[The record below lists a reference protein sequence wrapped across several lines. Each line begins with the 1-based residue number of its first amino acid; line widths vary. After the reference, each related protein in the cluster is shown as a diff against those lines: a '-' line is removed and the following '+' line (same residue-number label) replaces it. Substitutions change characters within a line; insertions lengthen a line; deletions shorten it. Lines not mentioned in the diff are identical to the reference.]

1 MKVQPDFQEKVIG
14 YIVSPEL
21 VIDTE
26 TDKEELI
33 FSFSTYGWSYPT
45 QYKEGIHKNGITG
58 KLENPGKTRM
68 KEACSGKKT
77 SVPEEPFVIKGSERK
92 WQIPNSISLGLK
104 LNANR
109 FAKKF
114 DKECNKKLS
123 NFRTKNYGDKM
134 VGEEWYKLSAS
145 EVMLVREDV
154 WKSLVKKEEEKV
166 YKESLQPK
174 TPIKL
179 KAGLQEA
186 AVERV
191 HDKIREGQ
199 KRFKGIA
206 PTGFGKT
213 VLAWFIF
220 TDAYKKGLVNGRV
233 SIMTAPSQFLCNKNA
248 VAFDDYN
255 KRNSVLD
262 FINLPIFSGSDL
274 GIHEDENS
282 TSKRKDRLKKQLLGY
297 LKENDKK
304 IILHVC
310 NNSMKLISEILF
322 EIKIDYIDLQIAD
335 EAHTL
340 TSKKNNEDIT
350 GDLGN
355 IRNFCLFNDNI
366 FIKHRFFLTATEK
379 NLINPDNLEGKEIFA
394 FMNNEELFGDYAF
407 QFSYAECV
415 VNKLIVPFVA
425 KIFEYSNQQKDVIKM
440 IQDGIDFFML
450 DDLKIQDQDGD
461 VTSLHL
467 RLIRV
472 LVSSLKIVRSEERK
486 KLLIICS
493 RNSHADLLEKSLN
506 FLKGSGNYKEIE
518 NVNIDKITT
527 PYYPKPENRFEEL
540 ELIHESEEQHIIICG
555 PWAITGVDCPSID
568 SILWAFNPGNEIT
581 AAQGTGRGT
590 RTYSGKADLLVA
602 FNLDLELG
610 LADIKNQLLITISKL
625 YDGLFPQHNL
635 ELRKK
640 VRKII
645 GKRFLSTE
653 KDEESTITVH
663 VRALLSEFYD
673 AAETVELFEFV
684 RSSAFKNGG
693 RPVLYSFDE
702 IHEIA
707 KNSDCD
713 SIEDFFKYLEK
724 REDYE
729 KFPTR
734 LSLTD
739 SNPEYCIQYKKMG
752 WQEFLGLGKLKGIR
766 EKAMGDIQ
774 EVIDFCKANNKYR
787 GFFKKEVHLK
797 ISKYA
802 PYLERKSK
810 EGPIVNIN
818 NLDFDPGIYRGVK
831 GGFIA
836 KTPTQVIQLFIRKT
850 GINPYDIFD
859 QYASKEDFQ
868 KFVIE
873 NSIKIKSDYER
884 LNKDILLEKGIPHND
899 FWEKIY
905 GEVFLNQILS
915 DKWKWGKK
923 EMSTNDILEFY
934 EIFKK
939 SNLSEAARIAG
950 ISVTGMRQKF
960 VSEGLDV
967 QQQTLYTKTDPKTGK
982 VYSLSIKKLIE
993 SGECDSIASA
1003 AIKLGLTKGQAHKI
1017 MERFKEGGGTLNYKP
1032 KFQNQN
1038 NYDDSSFNPLDFV
1051 KNVIKNFMGFGFII
1065 YEDMVEELEKN
1076 YQQIFSHHVDDSHK
1090 TPAVRK
1096 CLAKFDLVRESHN
1109 LFFKKTSGSK
1119 WGESKYSNVNFC
1131 KKFSEHFKIE
1141 NPKEAMHLANKF
1153 TQEFGIKLNYRSLDY
1168 TKRKGSYSE
1177 GQSKRHSFQ

>member
-1 MKVQPDFQEKVIG
+1 MKVQPEIQEKVIG
-14 YIVSPEL
+14 YVVSPEL
-21 VIDTE
+21 VIDSE

-58 KLENPGKTRM
+58 KLDNPGHTRM

-77 SVPEEPFVIKGSERK
+77 SVPEEPFVVKGSERK
-92 WQIPNSISLGLK
+92 WKIPNSISLGLK

-134 VGEEWYKLSAS
+134 VGEEWYKLSS
-145 EVMLVREDV
+145 SDVMLIREEV
-154 WKSLVKKEEEKV
+154 WKSLVKKEEERV
-166 YKESLQPK
+166 YKESAKPK

-179 KAGLQEA
+179 KEGLQEA
-186 AVERV
+186 AVELV
-191 HDKIREGQ
+191 HDKIRSGQ

-220 TDAYKKGLVNGRV
+220 TDAYRKGLVNGRI

-255 KRNSVLD
+255 KRNSVSD

-282 TSKRKDRLKKQLLGY
+282 TEKRKERLKKQLLGY

-340 TSKKNNEDIT
+340 ASKKNNEDIT

-355 IRNFCLFNDNI
+355 IRNFCLFDDNI

-394 FMNNEELFGDYAF
+394 FMNNEDLFGDYAF
-407 QFSYAECV
+407 RFSYAECV
-415 VNKLIVPFVA
+415 VNGLIVPFVA

-440 IQDGIDFFML
+440 MKEGIDSFML

-461 VTSLHL
+461 ITSLHL

-472 LVSSLKIVRSEERK
+472 LVSSLKIVKSEERK

-506 FLKGSGNYKEIE
+506 FLKESGNYKEIE
-518 NVNIDKITT
+518 NVNVDKITT

-590 RTYSGKADLLVA
+590 RTYSGKNNLLVA

-610 LADIKNQLLITISKL
+610 LADIKNQLLITVSKL
-625 YDGLFPQHNL
+625 YDGLFPQHDL
-635 ELRKK
+635 ELKKK

-645 GKRFLSTE
+645 GRRFLSTE
-653 KDEESTITVH
+653 KDEDSTITVH

-684 RSSAFKNGG
+684 NSSAFKNGG
-693 RPVLYSFDE
+693 RAVLYSFEE

-713 SIEDFFKYLEK
+713 SIESFYDYIVT
-724 REDYE
+724 RDDYE

-739 SNPEYCIQYKKMG
+739 SNPQYCIKYKKIG
-752 WQEFLGLGKLKGIR
+752 YQEFLGLGKLKQIR
-766 EKAMGDIQ
+766 EKAMLEIQ
-774 EVIDFCKANNKYR
+774 EVIDLCRKNNRYR
-787 GFFKKEVHLK
+787 GFFKRELSLK

-810 EGPIVNIN
+810 EGKIIKIDNP
-818 NLDFDPGIYRGVK
+818 DFQPGIYKGVK
-831 GGFIA
+831 GGCIA
-836 KTPTQVIQLFIRKT
+836 KTPTLVIQIWIREK
-850 GINPYDIFD
+850 GVSPYDIFEM
-859 QYASKEDFQ
+859 YATKDDL
-868 KFVIE
+868 KNFVIE
-873 NSIKIKSDYER
+873 NSIKIFSDVER
-884 LNKDILLEKGIPHND
+884 IDKEILLEKGIPNSQ
-899 FWEKIY
+899 FWNEIY
-905 GEVFLNQILS
+905 GEEFLAQILVEKS
-915 DKWKWGKK
+915 KWSKK
-923 EMSTNDILEFY
+923 NISREELLGFY
-934 EIFKK
+934 MVFKEK
-939 SNLSEAARIAG
+939 NLTEAAKEAGMSATGLRINF
-950 ISVTGMRQKF
+950 ISMGWEVKQ
-960 VSEGLDV
+960 E
-967 QQQTLYTKTDPKTGK
+967 TLYTKIEPKTGK
-982 VYSLSIKKLIE
+982 RYCYAIKEMIE
-993 SGECDSIASA
+993 SGNFDGIDPAGKA
-1003 AIKLGLTKGQAHKI
+1003 LGLTKSQAHKI
-1017 MERFKEGGGTLNYKP
+1017 MQRFKEEGGTLNYT
-1032 KFQNQN
+1032 
-1038 NYDDSSFNPLDFV
+1038 L
-1051 KNVIKNFMGFGFII
+1051 
-1065 YEDMVEELEKN
+1065 
-1076 YQQIFSHHVDDSHK
+1076 
-1090 TPAVRK
+1090 R
-1096 CLAKFDLVRESHN
+1096 
-1109 LFFKKTSGSK
+1109 
-1119 WGESKYSNVNFC
+1119 
-1131 KKFSEHFKIE
+1131 
-1141 NPKEAMHLANKF
+1141 
-1153 TQEFGIKLNYRSLDY
+1153 
-1168 TKRKGSYSE
+1168 
-1177 GQSKRHSFQ
+1177 

>member
-58 KLENPGKTRM
+58 KLENPGQTRM
-68 KEACSGKKT
+68 EEACSGKKT

-114 DKECNKKLS
+114 DKECNKKLKDS
-123 NFRTKNYGDKM
+123 RTKNYGDKM

-145 EVMLVREDV
+145 EVMLVREDI

-166 YKESLQPK
+166 YKASLQPK

-186 AVERV
+186 AVELV
-191 HDKIREGQ
+191 HDKIRSGQ

-220 TDAYKKGLVNGRV
+220 TDAYKKGLVNGRI

-274 GIHEDENS
+274 GIHEDEKS
-282 TSKRKDRLKKQLLGY
+282 SEKRKDRLKKQLLGY
-297 LKENDKK
+297 LKENNKK

-340 TSKKNNEDIT
+340 ASKKNNEGIT

-355 IRNFCLFNDNI
+355 IRNFCLFDDNI

-379 NLINPDNLEGKEIFA
+379 NLVNPDNLEGKEIFA
-394 FMNNEELFGDYAF
+394 FMNNEDLFGDYAF

-415 VNKLIVPFVA
+415 VDGLIVPFVA
-425 KIFEYSNQQKDVIKM
+425 KIFEYSNQQKDVVKM
-440 IQDGIDFFML
+440 IKGGINSFML

-461 VTSLHL
+461 ITSLHL

-472 LVSSLKIVRSEERK
+472 LVSSLKIVRSEERR

-506 FLKGSGNYKEIE
+506 FLKESGSYKEIE

-590 RTYSGKADLLVA
+590 RTFSGKNNLLVA

-610 LADIKNQLLITISKL
+610 LNDIKNQLLITISKL
-625 YDGLFPQHNL
+625 YDGLFPQHDL

-640 VRKII
+640 IRKII
-645 GKRFLSTE
+645 GKRFLFTE

-673 AAETVELFEFV
+673 AAETIKLFEFV
-684 RSSAFKNGG
+684 NSSAFKNGG
-693 RPVLYSFDE
+693 KAILYSFEE

-707 KNSDCD
+707 KTSNCNSV
-713 SIEDFFKYLEK
+713 EDFFEYLET
-724 REDYE
+724 REDFE

-734 LSLTD
+734 FSLTV
-739 SNPEYCIQYKKMG
+739 SNEEYSDKFKKIGWKSFIGIDKFFSLKFSIFREIELKIEEALEKKFYYAWVQDEIYSICIPHSPFLTENSKNG
-752 WQEFLGLGKLKGIR
+752 EF
-766 EKAMGDIQ
+766 
-774 EVIDFCKANNKYR
+774 VINKD
-787 GFFKKEVHLK
+787 FKKELW
-797 ISKYA
+797 
-802 PYLERKSK
+802 E
-810 EGPIVNIN
+810 
-818 NLDFDPGIYRGVK
+818 GVK
-831 GGFIA
+831 GGVIG
-836 KTPTQVIQLFIRKT
+836 KTPGKILKSYQREKKIRISDIIPRRCSFEETYLFMKENGIQNPGQLSKFDPELRK
-850 GINPYDIFD
+850 
-859 QYASKEDFQ
+859 K
-868 KFVIE
+868 
-873 NSIKIKSDYER
+873 R
-884 LNKDILLEKGIPHND
+884 GIPCGPGLEQAYGKEGLKKLD
-899 FWEKIY
+899 FENKSEKD
-905 GEVFLNQILS
+905 LS
-915 DKWKWGKK
+915 FAKLK
-923 EMSTNDILEFY
+923 EMSEMIAGGMPIETAASSIGISRNNLWRRLKGSNLLPE
-934 EIFKK
+934 KK
-939 SNLSEAARIAG
+939 SWFERIEPKSG
-950 ISVTGMRQKF
+950 K
-960 VSEGLDV
+960 
-967 QQQTLYTKTDPKTGK
+967 LYSH
-982 VYSLSIKKLIE
+982 VIKEMVE
-993 SGECDSIASA
+993 SGEARGIEPAGEA
-1003 AIKLGLTKGQAHKI
+1003 LGLGRNIAHHI
-1017 MERFKEGGGTLNYKP
+1017 MNRFKKDGGTINYKP
-1032 KFQNQN
+1032 
-1038 NYDDSSFNPLDFV
+1038 
-1051 KNVIKNFMGFGFII
+1051 
-1065 YEDMVEELEKN
+1065 E
-1076 YQQIFSHHVDDSHK
+1076 
-1090 TPAVRK
+1090 R
-1096 CLAKFDLVRESHN
+1096 AKKD
-1109 LFFKKTSGSK
+1109 
-1119 WGESKYSNVNFC
+1119 
-1131 KKFSEHFKIE
+1131 
-1141 NPKEAMHLANKF
+1141 
-1153 TQEFGIKLNYRSLDY
+1153 
-1168 TKRKGSYSE
+1168 
-1177 GQSKRHSFQ
+1177 

>member
-1 MKVQPDFQEKVIG
+1 MKVQPEIQEKVLG

-21 VIDTE
+21 VIDSE

-58 KLENPGKTRM
+58 KLDSPGQTRM

-77 SVPEEPFVIKGSERK
+77 SVPEEPFVVKGSERK

-145 EVMLVREDV
+145 DVMLIREDV
-154 WKSLVKKEEEKV
+154 WKSLVKKEEERV
-166 YKESLQPK
+166 YKASSQPK

-179 KAGLQEA
+179 KEGLQEA
-186 AVERV
+186 AVELV
-191 HDKIREGQ
+191 HDKIRSGQ

-220 TDAYKKGLVNGRV
+220 TDAYRKGLVNGRI

-282 TSKRKDRLKKQLLGY
+282 TEKRKERLKKQLLGY

-340 TSKKNNEDIT
+340 ASKKNNEDFT

-355 IRNFCLFNDNI
+355 IRNFCLFDDNI
-366 FIKHRFFLTATEK
+366 LIKHRFFLTATEK

-394 FMNNEELFGDYAF
+394 FMNNEDLFGDYAF
-407 QFSYAECV
+407 KFSYAECV
-415 VNKLIVPFVA
+415 VDGLIVPFVA

-440 IQDGIDFFML
+440 MKEGIDSFML

-472 LVSSLKIVRSEERK
+472 LVSSLKIVKSEERK

-506 FLKGSGNYKEIE
+506 FLKESGSYKEIE

-590 RTYSGKADLLVA
+590 RTYSGKNNLLVA

-610 LADIKNQLLITISKL
+610 LADIKNQLLITVSKL
-625 YDGLFPQHNL
+625 YDGLFPQHDL

-673 AAETVELFEFV
+673 AAETVELFEFIN
-684 RSSAFKNGG
+684 SSAFKNGG
-693 RPVLYSFDE
+693 KAVLYSFEE

-707 KNSDCD
+707 KESNCD
-713 SIEDFFKYLEK
+713 SIENFYEYLGTRDDF
-724 REDYE
+724 D

-734 LSLTD
+734 LTLTD
-739 SNPEYCIQYKKMG
+739 SNPEYSLKYKKMG
-752 WQEFLGLGKLKGIR
+752 WKAFIGLDKFFTLKLSIFKEID
-766 EKAMGDIQ
+766 EKIQ
-774 EVIDFCKANNKYR
+774 EALEKDFYYGWLQQEVFSICIPHCPFLQENKKLVINEN
-787 GFFKKEVHLK
+787 FKKELW
-797 ISKYA
+797 
-802 PYLERKSK
+802 
-810 EGPIVNIN
+810 
-818 NLDFDPGIYRGVK
+818 DGVK
-831 GGFIA
+831 GGIIG
-836 KTPTQVIQLFIRKT
+836 KTPTHIIQSYQRERKIKILNLVPRFCTFDELYSFMKENGIKNPNQLDAISIDIRKRK
-850 GINPYDIFD
+850 GFP
-859 QYASKEDFQ
+859 
-868 KFVIE
+868 
-873 NSIKIKSDYER
+873 NSSQMNE
-884 LNKDILLEKGIPHND
+884 L
-899 FWEKIY
+899 Y
-905 GEVFLNQILS
+905 GEEKTKELFFEESKYRKKNFSKDELINASILIEQ
-915 DKWKWGKK
+915 G
-923 EMSTNDILEFY
+923 MSIS
-934 EIFKK
+934 K
-939 SNLSEAARIAG
+939 AAESLG
-950 ISVTGMRQKF
+950 ISN
-960 VSEGLDV
+960 SGLS
-967 QQQTLYTKTDPKTGK
+967 QNLKKLSILPEKETLYTKREPKSGK
-982 VYSLSIKKLIE
+982 LYCHLIKDMIE
-993 SGECDSIASA
+993 SGEYNGIEPAGK
-1003 AIKLGLTKGQAHKI
+1003 KLGLTKSQSNKI
-1017 MERFKEGGGTLNYKP
+1017 MKRFKEKGGILNYKP
-1032 KFQNQN
+1032 N
-1038 NYDDSSFNPLDFV
+1038 
-1051 KNVIKNFMGFGFII
+1051 
-1065 YEDMVEELEKN
+1065 
-1076 YQQIFSHHVDDSHK
+1076 
-1090 TPAVRK
+1090 
-1096 CLAKFDLVRESHN
+1096 
-1109 LFFKKTSGSK
+1109 
-1119 WGESKYSNVNFC
+1119 
-1131 KKFSEHFKIE
+1131 
-1141 NPKEAMHLANKF
+1141 
-1153 TQEFGIKLNYRSLDY
+1153 
-1168 TKRKGSYSE
+1168 
-1177 GQSKRHSFQ
+1177 

>member
-1 MKVQPDFQEKVIG
+1 MKVQPNLQEKVLG
-14 YIVSPEL
+14 YIVTPEL
-21 VIDTE
+21 VIDTT

-45 QYKEGIHKNGITG
+45 QYKSGIHKNGITG
-58 KLENPGKTRM
+58 KLENPGQTRM

-92 WQIPNSISLGLK
+92 WQIPNSVSLGLK
-104 LNANR
+104 INANR

-114 DKECNKKLS
+114 DKECNKRLS

-134 VGEEWYKLSAS
+134 VGEEWYKLSSS
-145 EVMLVREDV
+145 EVMSIREEV
-154 WKSLVKKEEEKV
+154 WKSLVKKEQERI

-174 TPIKL
+174 LPIQL
-179 KAGLQEA
+179 KPGLQEA

-191 HDKIREGQ
+191 HDQIREGK

-220 TDAYKKGLVNGRV
+220 TDAYKKGLISGRI

-248 VAFDDYN
+248 VAFDNYN
-255 KRNSVLD
+255 KRNSVSD

-282 TSKRKDRLKKQLLGY
+282 TSKRKERLKNQLVGY

-355 IRNFCLFNDNI
+355 IRNFCLFDDNI
-366 FIKHRFFLTATEK
+366 IIKHRFFLTATEK

-394 FMNNEELFGDYAF
+394 FMNNEEFFGDYAF
-407 QFSYAECV
+407 KFSYAECV
-415 VNKLIVPFVA
+415 VDGLIVPFVA

-440 IQDGIDFFML
+440 IQEGIDSFML
-450 DDLKIQDQDGD
+450 DDLTIQDQDGD

-472 LVSSLKIVRSEERK
+472 LVSSLKIVRSEERR
-486 KLLIICS
+486 KLLLICS

-506 FLKGSGNYKEIE
+506 FLKQSGKYKEIE
-518 NVNIDKITT
+518 NINIDKITT

-540 ELIHESEEQHIIICG
+540 ELIHESDEQHIIICG

-568 SILWAFNPGNEIT
+568 SILWAFNPGNEIS

-590 RTYSGKADLLVA
+590 RTYSGKNDLLVA

-610 LADIKNQLLITISKL
+610 LADIKNQLLITVSKL
-625 YDGLFPQHNL
+625 YDGLFPQHDL

-653 KDEESTITVH
+653 KDEESTITIH

-684 RSSAFKNGG
+684 NSSAFKNGG
-693 RPVLYSFDE
+693 KAVLYSFEE

-707 KNSDCD
+707 KTSNCE
-713 SIEDFFKYLEK
+713 SIEDFYEYLGT
-724 REDYE
+724 REDYD

-734 LSLTD
+734 LTLTE
-739 SNPEYCIQYKKMG
+739 SNPEYSLKYKKIG
-752 WQEFLGLGKLKGIR
+752 WKAFIGLDKFFTLKKTIFENIDKKIEEALNGNFYYGWLQQQIFSICIPHSPYLQE
-766 EKAMGDIQ
+766 EKKM
-774 EVIDFCKANNKYR
+774 VNNPE
-787 GFFKKEVHLK
+787 FKKELW
-797 ISKYA
+797 
-802 PYLERKSK
+802 
-810 EGPIVNIN
+810 
-818 NLDFDPGIYRGVK
+818 DDVK
-831 GGFIA
+831 GGVIG
-836 KTPTQVIQLFIRKT
+836 KTPTHIIQAYQRERK
-850 GINPYDIFD
+850 IKIQELVPRFCSFEEIYSFM
-859 QYASKEDFQ
+859 K
-868 KFVIE
+868 E
-873 NSIKIKSDYER
+873 NSIQNPNQLDKLSIDLRKA
-884 LNKDILLEKGIPHND
+884 KGLPPSSQLT
-899 FWEKIY
+899 ELY
-905 GEVFLNQILS
+905 GEKNVEKLIFEESKYRKKNLSQDELKKASQMISEGMSISKVSDLMGISHVGLSQNLKKLNMLP
-915 DKWKWGKK
+915 KK
-923 EMSTNDILEFY
+923 ETVYTKQDP
-934 EIFKK
+934 K
-939 SNLSEAARIAG
+939 SGKLYCYVIKEMVESGIAFSIDDAAR
-950 ISVTGMRQKF
+950 Q
-960 VSEGLDV
+960 
-967 QQQTLYTKTDPKTGK
+967 
-982 VYSLSIKKLIE
+982 
-993 SGECDSIASA
+993 
-1003 AIKLGLTKGQAHKI
+1003 LGLTKSQANKI
-1017 MERFKEGGGTLNYKP
+1017 MQRFKSEGGTLNYKP
-1032 KFQNQN
+1032 KFQ
-1038 NYDDSSFNPLDFV
+1038 
-1051 KNVIKNFMGFGFII
+1051 K
-1065 YEDMVEELEKN
+1065 
-1076 YQQIFSHHVDDSHK
+1076 
-1090 TPAVRK
+1090 
-1096 CLAKFDLVRESHN
+1096 
-1109 LFFKKTSGSK
+1109 
-1119 WGESKYSNVNFC
+1119 SN
-1131 KKFSEHFKIE
+1131 
-1141 NPKEAMHLANKF
+1141 
-1153 TQEFGIKLNYRSLDY
+1153 
-1168 TKRKGSYSE
+1168 
-1177 GQSKRHSFQ
+1177 

>member
-58 KLENPGKTRM
+58 KLENPGQTRM

-123 NFRTKNYGDKM
+123 DSRTKNYGDKM
-134 VGEEWYKLSAS
+134 VGEEWYRLSAS
-145 EVMLVREDV
+145 EVMLVRENV

-166 YKESLQPK
+166 YKASLQPK

-220 TDAYKKGLVNGRV
+220 TDAYKKGLVNGRI

-355 IRNFCLFNDNI
+355 IRNFCLFDDNI
-366 FIKHRFFLTATEK
+366 LIKHRFFLTATEK

-394 FMNNEELFGDYAF
+394 FMNNEEIFGDYAF

-415 VNKLIVPFVA
+415 VNGLIVPFVA

-440 IQDGIDFFML
+440 MQEGIDSFML
-450 DDLKIQDQDGD
+450 DDLEIQDQDGD

-527 PYYPKPENRFEEL
+527 PYYPKPENRLEEL

-610 LADIKNQLLITISKL
+610 LADIKNQLLITVSKL
-625 YDGLFPQHNL
+625 YDGLFPQHDL

-653 KDEESTITVH
+653 KDEEATVTVH

-673 AAETVELFEFV
+673 AVETVELFEFIN
-684 RSSAFKNGG
+684 SSAFKNGG
-693 RPVLYSFDE
+693 KAILYSFEE

-707 KNSDCD
+707 KKSNLD
-713 SIEDFFKYLEK
+713 SIESFYKYLEE
-724 REDYE
+724 RDDFE

-734 LSLTD
+734 FSLTV
-739 SNPEYCIQYKKMG
+739 SNEEYSLKFIKMG
-752 WQEFLGLGKLKGIR
+752 WKAFIGVDQLFSMRIAIFKEIDLKIEEAIEKKFYYGWLQEQLYSICIPHCPFLTQNPNNSQFVLNKDFQDELWSGIKGGVIAKTPANFLKAYQRDRKIKILDLVPRYCTFEETYTFMVENGLKNINQLDKFDAEAKKKKGIPSGQGISQAYGDDRVKQLDFENKSEKDLSLAKLKEISEMIAGGMTIETAASSIGISRDNLWKKLKVSNLLPEKKSWFERIEPKSGKLYSHIIKEMVERGEVRGIEPAGEALGLGKNIAHYIMSR
-766 EKAMGDIQ
+766 
-774 EVIDFCKANNKYR
+774 
-787 GFFKKEVHLK
+787 FKK
-797 ISKYA
+797 
-802 PYLERKSK
+802 
-810 EGPIVNIN
+810 
-818 NLDFDPGIYRGVK
+818 D
-831 GGFIA
+831 
-836 KTPTQVIQLFIRKT
+836 
-850 GINPYDIFD
+850 
-859 QYASKEDFQ
+859 
-868 KFVIE
+868 
-873 NSIKIKSDYER
+873 
-884 LNKDILLEKGIPHND
+884 
-899 FWEKIY
+899 
-905 GEVFLNQILS
+905 
-915 DKWKWGKK
+915 
-923 EMSTNDILEFY
+923 
-934 EIFKK
+934 
-939 SNLSEAARIAG
+939 
-950 ISVTGMRQKF
+950 
-960 VSEGLDV
+960 
-967 QQQTLYTKTDPKTGK
+967 
-982 VYSLSIKKLIE
+982 
-993 SGECDSIASA
+993 
-1003 AIKLGLTKGQAHKI
+1003 
-1017 MERFKEGGGTLNYKP
+1017 GGTINYKP
-1032 KFQNQN
+1032 
-1038 NYDDSSFNPLDFV
+1038 
-1051 KNVIKNFMGFGFII
+1051 
-1065 YEDMVEELEKN
+1065 E
-1076 YQQIFSHHVDDSHK
+1076 
-1090 TPAVRK
+1090 R
-1096 CLAKFDLVRESHN
+1096 AKKD
-1109 LFFKKTSGSK
+1109 
-1119 WGESKYSNVNFC
+1119 
-1131 KKFSEHFKIE
+1131 
-1141 NPKEAMHLANKF
+1141 
-1153 TQEFGIKLNYRSLDY
+1153 
-1168 TKRKGSYSE
+1168 
-1177 GQSKRHSFQ
+1177 